1 MASAAFRGTLV
12 RMITTTD
19 VITLRDPRPEDVPEL
34 GRIVHEAFTAIAERH
49 GFASDFPDLE
59 SGVGAISHFTGAPGI
74 HGVVAER
81 DGRVIGSNFLDER
94 STVAGIGPITV
105 DPAVQDNGAGRLL
118 MDAVLQRA
126 ERKEFPG
133 VRLVQ
138 AAYHS
143 RSLALY
149 AKLGFDAREELVTL
163 QGPRIQEDI
172 EGYYARRATE
182 ADLDTINQLA
192 EDVHGHH
199 RAGEVRAA
207 LDSGG
212 VSVVEHDGEIVGYS
226 TGIGYFGHAV
236 ATSNDALQALIAAAP
251 EFSGPGFNLP
261 VRNGAVFRWAL
272 DRGLRVVQ
280 TMTLMTIGI
289 YNEPKGAWLPSV
301 LY

>member
-1 MASAAFRGTLV
+1 
-12 RMITTTD
+12 MITTMDT
-19 VITLRDPRPEDVPEL
+19 VTLREPRPEEDAPEL

-49 GFASDFPDLE
+49 GFPSDFPDLD
-59 SGVGAISHFTGAPGI
+59 SGTAAISHFTSTPGI

-94 STVAGIGPITV
+94 STIAGVGPITV
-105 DPAVQDNGAGRLL
+105 DPAVQDGGAGRLL
-118 MDAVLQRA
+118 MDAVLRRA
-126 ERKEFPG
+126 EGKGFPG

-163 QGPRIQEDI
+163 QGPPIEEGI
-172 EGYYARRATE
+172 EGYDARPAGE
-182 ADLDTINQLA
+182 ADLEAINKLSLDA
-192 EDVHGHH
+192 HGHD

-207 LDSGG
+207 LGQGG
-212 VSVVEHDGEIVGYS
+212 VSVVEHDGGIVGYT

-236 ATSNDALQALIAAAP
+236 ATSNDALKALIAAAP
-251 EFSGPGFNLP
+251 EFGGPGFNLP

-272 DRGLRVVQ
+272 DQGLRVVQ
-280 TMTLMTIGI
+280 TMTLMTMGI
-289 YNEPKGAWLPSV
+289 YNEPQSAWLPSV